1 MRRSRRW
8 LQWPDVPRSRAK
20 TRAATPADATAYF
33 AKAAEFLRAA
43 QDSFEL
49 GNHTAATGNSVHAGI
64 AASDALS
71 AALAGSVSQDDHADA
86 PSHLD
91 AIGGDGKIA
100 ARQLRQLL
108 PLKTQAE
115 YDPRAVSATDARRAV
130 SAAARLVAL
139 AERVVSKS
147 GSDR

>member
-1 MRRSRRW
+1 M
-8 LQWPDVPRSRAK
+8 
-20 TRAATPADATAYF
+20 DATAYLT
-33 AKAAEFLRAA
+33 KATEFLRAA

-49 GNHTAATGNSVHAGI
+49 GNRTAATGNAVHAGI
-64 AASDALS
+64 SASDALS
-71 AALAGSVSQDDHADA
+71 AALVGSVSQGDHADA

-115 YDPRAVSATDARRAV
+115 YDPRPVSVTNARRALT
-130 SAAARLVAL
+130 AAGRLVVL
-139 AERVVSKS
+139 AEQVLSKS

>member
-1 MRRSRRW
+1 M
-8 LQWPDVPRSRAK
+8 PRARAK
-20 TRAATPADATAYF
+20 TRAATRADATAYL

-49 GNHTAATGNSVHAGI
+49 GNRIAATGNAVHAGI

-71 AALAGSVSQDDHADA
+71 AALAGSVSQGDHADA

-115 YDPRAVSATDARRAV
+115 YDPRPVSVTDARRAV
-130 SAAARLVAL
+130 SAAGRLVAL
-139 AERVVSKS
+139 AERVISRR
-147 GSDR
+147 GGDR